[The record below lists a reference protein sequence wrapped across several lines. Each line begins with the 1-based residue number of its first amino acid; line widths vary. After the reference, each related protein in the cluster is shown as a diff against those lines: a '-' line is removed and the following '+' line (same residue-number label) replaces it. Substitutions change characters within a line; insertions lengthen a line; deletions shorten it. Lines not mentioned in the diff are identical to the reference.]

1 MKNQNSIVDKY
12 YFLGGIAAPLIYFPL
27 VMILGALEP
36 GYSHL
41 TKMMSVLGGVPGI
54 RGFLFNSG
62 ISTIGFSIA
71 FFAIGLH
78 RELKRSIG
86 SNAGP
91 ILMLIGSIGLIL
103 SGIFSCNE
111 NCVNIFI
118 ENTPVGTLHSVSSF
132 IAGMGL
138 SLAPFF
144 IYARFIK
151 DPFWKKFAAYT
162 LITGFLANIPG
173 IIFWITLF
181 TARLPEI
188 EGLIQRLGIVFVF
201 IWIEVIALY
210 INKSNKSLSNNL

>member
-1 MKNQNSIVDKY
+1 MKNQKSIVDKY
-12 YFLGGIAAPLIYFPL
+12 YFYSGIAAPLIFFPL
-27 VMILGALEP
+27 VIVLGALEP

-54 RGFLFNSG
+54 RGFLFNLG
-62 ISTIGFSIA
+62 ITTIGLLIV

-78 RELKRSIG
+78 RELNRSTG

-91 ILMLIGSIGLIL
+91 ILMLIGSIGLML

-111 NCVNIFI
+111 NCVNII
-118 ENTPVGTLHSVSSF
+118 VENTPVGTLHSVSAF

-138 SLAPFF
+138 SIAPFF
-144 IYARFIK
+144 IYARFRK
-151 DPFWKKFAAYT
+151 NPFWKKFATYT

-181 TARLPEI
+181 TTRLPEI

-201 IWIEVIALY
+201 IWIEIIALY
-210 INKSNKSLSNNL
+210 INKSKSKN